1 MVHTTN
7 TSFFDI
13 IAVADNAA
21 VFTAAVTAAITAGTA
36 AAAAAAVDAIVTAI
50 RTRTERFCQT
60 RHVPTYTCTTYALP
74 LLTIFLF
81 LSTFRK
87 KQRKDKKKMR
97 RSRCATA

>member
-21 VFTAAVTAAITAGTA
+21 VFTAAVTAAITAGT
-36 AAAAAAVDAIVTAI
+36 AAAAVDAIVTAI